1 VATVSLFE
9 VDDTVESAGIALD
22 GADEHGPDVA
32 GLVEDGYR
40 LINVG

>member
-1 VATVSLFE
+1 VSFFE

-22 GADEHGPDVA
+22 GGADEHGPDVA
-32 GLVEDGYR
+32 GLVEDGYQ